1 MKRIFVFLSLLLA
14 LPVYADNYDYDD
26 YTDYYDDYSYDAPD
40 TELDNAT
47 VATNETEGECRM
59 GGVAINIGAG
69 PVAVGNFDIAGIM
82 LGMTFED
89 AQMVAHENGLYA
101 NRPKNSVVYTIH
113 PDWKY
118 NLDYECRQQKI
129 YAPEKLE
136 RCIRSLAQARGL
148 LYAGELHLV
157 RDLTGETI
165 DVYFTSNATD
175 NLVWKIVY
183 KNDVDEEE
191 GDNIKFENQREK
203 KIMKWWQGV
212 LDKYGIPNAES
223 DKWASSDNAYDPLM
237 TAYYGELDLVD
248 CGRFSE
254 DDERN
259 IQQAQDNFATKPYAF

>member
-1 MKRIFVFLSLLLA
+1 MRIFVILA
-14 LPVYADNYDYDD
+14 CLFIGLPGYAAGYDYDGYD
-26 YTDYYDDYSYDAPD
+26 YGDETYSDTDQ
-40 TELDNAT
+40 ELDDA
-47 VATNETEGECRM
+47 AIETDDTSDECHM
-59 GGVAINIGAG
+59 DGVAMNIGAE
-69 PVAVGNFDIAGIM
+69 PAAVGGFDIAGIM
-82 LGMTFED
+82 LGMGFED
-89 AQMVAHENGLYA
+89 VQMVARENGLYSP
-101 NRPKNSVVYTIH
+101 RPRDSVVYKIH
-113 PDWKY
+113 SDWKY

-136 RCIRSLAQARGL
+136 RCIRSLARSRGL

-165 DVYFTSNATD
+165 DVFFTSNAT
-175 NLVWKIVY
+175 NNVVWKIVY

-191 GDNIKFENQREK
+191 GENEKFANQRSK

-254 DDERN
+254 DETRN
-259 IQQAQDNFATKPYAF
+259 IQGAQDNFAIKPYAF

>member
-1 MKRIFVFLSLLLA
+1 MKKLFMILLFLVVA
-14 LPVYADNYDYDD
+14 VPAHAAGYDYDD
-26 YTDYYDDYSYDAPD
+26 YDDSYAAADS
-40 TELDNAT
+40 ELDDAA
-47 VATNETEGECRM
+47 VESLEDEGECRM
-59 GGVAINIGAG
+59 TSVAMNIGSD
-69 PVAVGNFDIAGIM
+69 PVAVNGFDIAGIM
-82 LGMTFED
+82 LGMRFED
-89 AQMVAHENGLYA
+89 AQMVARENGLYT
-101 NRPKNSVVYTIH
+101 NRPKDSVVYKIH

-129 YAPEKLE
+129 YAPERLE
-136 RCIRSLAQARGL
+136 RCIRSLARARGL

-157 RDLTGETI
+157 RDSTGETV
-165 DVYFTSNATD
+165 DVFFTSNATD

-191 GDNIKFENQREK
+191 GDNEKFANQREK

-212 LDKYGIPNAES
+212 LDKYGVPNAES

-254 DDERN
+254 DDSRN
-259 IQQAQDNFATKPYAF
+259 IQQAQDNFAAKPYAF